1 MWLLEVRW
9 KSTCLFVAHV
19 GLQVAMGKGV
29 WVKMKVLVKC
39 RRCGGPWW
47 GKGGKGENRKFC

>member
-47 GKGGKGENRKFC
+47 GKGGK